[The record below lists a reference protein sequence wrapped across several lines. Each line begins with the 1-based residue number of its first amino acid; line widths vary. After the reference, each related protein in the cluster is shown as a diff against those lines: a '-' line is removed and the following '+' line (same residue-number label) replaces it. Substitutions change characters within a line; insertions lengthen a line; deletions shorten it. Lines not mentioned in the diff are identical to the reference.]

1 MHFLLILQNL
11 INVVLQLLLM
21 FIGMIIA
28 VIIKPVVAFA
38 VHEIIRMRYA
48 DCFRGI
54 IKLRAKTYK
63 L

>member
-1 MHFLLILQNL
+1 M
-11 INVVLQLLLM
+11 QLLLM